1 MYDETNEVIN
11 TEETYEEPSVPAE
24 VEVVGDAENKAKA
37 PSKGKS
43 WLGAMVDT
51 IADDGPVVA
60 GCALVAIGVHEG
72 VQLAKPLIS
81 KGLTWLKDKRE
92 TRKAVKAEL
101 KKAKETPKQEQKE
114 EPEKVSGTVE
124 TTSEETQKK

>member
-1 MYDETNEVIN
+1 MYEDGNEVIDT
-11 TEETYEEPSVPAE
+11 TETEEPSVPAE
-24 VEVVGDAENKAKA
+24 VTVVGETEQKAEA
-37 PSKGKS
+37 PSKAKS

-51 IADDGPVVA
+51 ITDDGPVVA

-72 VQLAKPLIS
+72 VQLVKPLIG

-92 TRKAVKAEL
+92 ARKAVKAEL
-101 KKAKETPKQEQKE
+101 KKAKETPKE

-124 TTSEETQKK
+124 TTSEETLKKK